1 MTHLSILSKDIR
13 ILDGLY
19 SLNDLHRASGARR
32 NHQPANFIR
41 LDTTQELIN
50 EIERSSDLR
59 IDNLDQSSNLS
70 IAMKAI
76 RGGHKNQG
84 TWVCKELVY
93 AYAMWISAR
102 FHLQVIRAFDAIT
115 SQPQI
120 APSGVTLTAK
130 QARFLQC
137 AFSQFDE
144 LKAHHGESYR
154 QYQTMQQQINMM
166 RSFCDHMESELKA
179 FRSQVD
185 AEVDAINHIN
195 LYKGMVLE
203 YQGADELKRFI
214 EQKH

>member
-1 MTHLSILSKDIR
+1 MPNLTIVSREIR
-13 ILDGLY
+13 ILNGLY
-19 SLNDLHRASGARR
+19 SLNDLHKASGSAKK
-32 NHQPANFIR
+32 HQPHQFLRNDQTRDLISEIDRSAN
-41 LDTTQELIN
+41 
-50 EIERSSDLR
+50 SR
-59 IDNLDQSSNLS
+59 I
-70 IAMKAI
+70 AYEAY
-76 RGGHKNQG
+76 RGGKHQG

-144 LKAHHGESYR
+144 LKAHHGESYH

-185 AEVDAINHIN
+185 AEIDAINHIN

>member
-1 MTHLSILSKDIR
+1 
-13 ILDGLY
+13 
-19 SLNDLHRASGARR
+19 
-32 NHQPANFIR
+32 
-41 LDTTQELIN
+41 
-50 EIERSSDLR
+50 
-59 IDNLDQSSNLS
+59 
-70 IAMKAI
+70 
-76 RGGHKNQG
+76 
-84 TWVCKELVY
+84 
-93 AYAMWISAR
+93 MWISAR

-144 LKAHHGESYR
+144 LKARHGESYR

-179 FRSQVD
+179 FRSHVD

>member
-1 MTHLSILSKDIR
+1 MTKLTILSKGIR
-13 ILDGLY
+13 TLDNLY
-19 SLNDLHRASGARR
+19 SLNDLHKASGNAAK
-32 NHQPANFIR
+32 HQPSRFLR
-41 LDTTQELIN
+41 LDTTQELIA
-50 EIERSSDLR
+50 EISSYPDLG
-59 IDNLDQSSNLS
+59 ST
-70 IAMKAI
+70 
-76 RGGHKNQG
+76 HKVENGKG

-102 FHLQVIRAFDAIT
+102 FHLQVILAFDAIA

-120 APSGVTLTAK
+120 APSDVTLTAK

-144 LKAHHGESYR
+144 LKARHGESYR

-185 AEVDAINHIN
+185 AEIDAINHIN

>member
-1 MTHLSILSKDIR
+1 MPNLTIVSKEIR
-13 ILDGLY
+13 ILNGLY
-19 SLNDLHRASGARR
+19 SLNDLHKASGSAKK
-32 NHQPANFIR
+32 HQPHQFLRNDQTRDLISEIDRSAN
-41 LDTTQELIN
+41 
-50 EIERSSDLR
+50 SR
-59 IDNLDQSSNLS
+59 I
-70 IAMKAI
+70 AYEAY
-76 RGGHKNQG
+76 RGGKHQG

-144 LKAHHGESYR
+144 LKAHHGESHR

-179 FRSQVD
+179 FRSHVD

>member
-1 MTHLSILSKDIR
+1 MPNLTIVSKEIR
-13 ILDGLY
+13 ILNGLY
-19 SLNDLHRASGARR
+19 SLNDLHKASGSAKK
-32 NHQPANFIR
+32 HQPHQFLRNDQTRDLISEIDRSAN
-41 LDTTQELIN
+41 
-50 EIERSSDLR
+50 SR
-59 IDNLDQSSNLS
+59 I
-70 IAMKAI
+70 AYEAY
-76 RGGHKNQG
+76 RGGKHQG

-144 LKAHHGESYR
+144 LKARHGESYR

>member
-1 MTHLSILSKDIR
+1 MPNLTIMSKEIR
-13 ILDGLY
+13 ILNGLY
-19 SLNDLHRASGARR
+19 SLNDLHKASGSAKK
-32 NHQPANFIR
+32 HQPHQFLRNDQTRDLISEIDRSAN
-41 LDTTQELIN
+41 
-50 EIERSSDLR
+50 SR
-59 IDNLDQSSNLS
+59 I
-70 IAMKAI
+70 AYETY
-76 RGGHKNQG
+76 RGGKHQG

-102 FHLQVIRAFDAIT
+102 FHLQVIRAFDSIT
-115 SQPQI
+115 NQPQI

-144 LKAHHGESYR
+144 LKVRHGESYR

-179 FRSQVD
+179 FRSHVD
-185 AEVDAINHIN
+185 AEIDAINHIN

>member
-1 MTHLSILSKDIR
+1 MTKLTILSKGIR
-13 ILDGLY
+13 TLDNLY
-19 SLNDLHRASGARR
+19 SLNDLHKASGNAAK
-32 NHQPANFIR
+32 HQPSRFLR
-41 LDTTQELIN
+41 LDTTQELIA
-50 EIERSSDLR
+50 EIASYPDLG
-59 IDNLDQSSNLS
+59 ST
-70 IAMKAI
+70 
-76 RGGHKNQG
+76 HKVENGKG

-137 AFSQFDE
+137 TFSQFDE
-144 LKAHHGESYR
+144 LKARHGESYR

>member
-1 MTHLSILSKDIR
+1 MSKEIR
-13 ILDGLY
+13 ILNGLY
-19 SLNDLHRASGARR
+19 SLNDLHKASGSAKK
-32 NHQPANFIR
+32 HQPHQFLRNDQTRNLISEIDRSAN
-41 LDTTQELIN
+41 
-50 EIERSSDLR
+50 SR
-59 IDNLDQSSNLS
+59 I
-70 IAMKAI
+70 AYEAY
-76 RGGHKNQG
+76 RGGKHQG

-144 LKAHHGESYR
+144 LKARHGESHR

>member
-19 SLNDLHRASGARR
+19 SLNDLHRARGARR

-41 LDTTQELIN
+41 LDTTQVLIN

-102 FHLQVIRAFDAIT
+102 FHLQVIRAFDAVT

-120 APSGVTLTAK
+120 SPSGVTLTTK

-144 LKAHHGESYR
+144 LKARHGESHR

-185 AEVDAINHIN
+185 AEIDAINHIN

>member
-1 MTHLSILSKDIR
+1 MPNLTIVSKEIR
-13 ILDGLY
+13 ILNGLY
-19 SLNDLHRASGARR
+19 SLNDLHKASGSAKK
-32 NHQPANFIR
+32 HQPHQFLRNDQTRDLISEIDRSAN
-41 LDTTQELIN
+41 
-50 EIERSSDLR
+50 SR
-59 IDNLDQSSNLS
+59 I
-70 IAMKAI
+70 AYEAY
-76 RGGHKNQG
+76 RGGKHQG

-144 LKAHHGESYR
+144 LKARHGESYH

-179 FRSQVD
+179 FRSHVD
-185 AEVDAINHIN
+185 AEIDAINHIN

>member
-1 MTHLSILSKDIR
+1 MPNLTIVSKEIR
-13 ILDGLY
+13 ILNGLY
-19 SLNDLHRASGARR
+19 SLNDLHKASGSAKK
-32 NHQPANFIR
+32 HQPHQFLRNDQTRDLISEIDRSAN
-41 LDTTQELIN
+41 
-50 EIERSSDLR
+50 SR
-59 IDNLDQSSNLS
+59 I
-70 IAMKAI
+70 AYEAY
-76 RGGHKNQG
+76 RGGKHQG

-144 LKAHHGESYR
+144 LKARHGESYH

-179 FRSQVD
+179 FSSQVD

>member
-1 MTHLSILSKDIR
+1 MPNLTIVSKEIR
-13 ILDGLY
+13 ILNGLY
-19 SLNDLHRASGARR
+19 SLNDLHKASGSAKK
-32 NHQPANFIR
+32 HQPHQFLRNDQTRDLISEIDRSAN
-41 LDTTQELIN
+41 
-50 EIERSSDLR
+50 SR
-59 IDNLDQSSNLS
+59 I
-70 IAMKAI
+70 AYEAY
-76 RGGHKNQG
+76 RGGKHQG

-144 LKAHHGESYR
+144 LKARHGESYR

-166 RSFCDHMESELKA
+166 RSFCDHMESELKV

>member
-1 MTHLSILSKDIR
+1 MPNLTIVSKEIR
-13 ILDGLY
+13 ILNGLY
-19 SLNDLHRASGARR
+19 SLNDLHKVSGSAKK
-32 NHQPANFIR
+32 HQPHQFLRNDQTRDLISEIDRSAN
-41 LDTTQELIN
+41 
-50 EIERSSDLR
+50 SR
-59 IDNLDQSSNLS
+59 I
-70 IAMKAI
+70 AYEAY
-76 RGGHKNQG
+76 RGGKHQG

-144 LKAHHGESYR
+144 LKARHGESYR

>member
-19 SLNDLHRASGARR
+19 SLNDLHKASGNEAKHAPFRFMR
-32 NHQPANFIR
+32 NEQ
-41 LDTTQELIN
+41 TVELIA
-50 EIERSSDLR
+50 EIERSPDLV
-59 IDNLDQSSNLS
+59 IGCKVL
-70 IAMKAI
+70 
-76 RGGHKNQG
+76 RGGKLQG

-137 AFSQFDE
+137 TFSQFDE
-144 LKAHHGESYR
+144 LKARHGESYR

-179 FRSQVD
+179 FRSHVD

>member
-1 MTHLSILSKDIR
+1 MPNLTIVSKEIR
-13 ILDGLY
+13 ILNGLY
-19 SLNDLHRASGARR
+19 SLNDLHKASGSAKK
-32 NHQPANFIR
+32 HQPHQFLRNDQTRDLISEIDRSAN
-41 LDTTQELIN
+41 
-50 EIERSSDLR
+50 SR
-59 IDNLDQSSNLS
+59 I
-70 IAMKAI
+70 AYEAY
-76 RGGHKNQG
+76 RGGKHQG

-144 LKAHHGESYR
+144 LKERHGESYR

-179 FRSQVD
+179 FRSHVD

>member
-1 MTHLSILSKDIR
+1 MPNLTIVSKEIR
-13 ILDGLY
+13 ILNGLY
-19 SLNDLHRASGARR
+19 SLNDLHKASGSAKK
-32 NHQPANFIR
+32 HQPHQFLRNDQTRDLISEIDRSAN
-41 LDTTQELIN
+41 
-50 EIERSSDLR
+50 SR
-59 IDNLDQSSNLS
+59 I
-70 IAMKAI
+70 AYEAY
-76 RGGHKNQG
+76 RGGKHQG

-102 FHLQVIRAFDAIT
+102 FHLQVIRAFEAIT

-144 LKAHHGESYR
+144 LKARHGESHR
-154 QYQTMQQQINMM
+154 QYQAMQQQINMM

-203 YQGADELKRFI
+203 YQGADKLKRFI
-214 EQKH
+214 EQKP

>member
-1 MTHLSILSKDIR
+1 MPNLTIVSKEIR
-13 ILDGLY
+13 ILNGLY
-19 SLNDLHRASGARR
+19 SLNDLHKASGSAKK
-32 NHQPANFIR
+32 HQPHQFLRNDQTRNLISEIDRSAN
-41 LDTTQELIN
+41 
-50 EIERSSDLR
+50 SR
-59 IDNLDQSSNLS
+59 I
-70 IAMKAI
+70 AYEAY
-76 RGGHKNQG
+76 RGGKHQG

-144 LKAHHGESYR
+144 LKARHGESHR

>member
-1 MTHLSILSKDIR
+1 MPNLTIVSKEIR
-13 ILDGLY
+13 ILNGLY
-19 SLNDLHRASGARR
+19 SLNDLHKASGGAKK
-32 NHQPANFIR
+32 HQPHQFLRNDQTRDLISEIDRSAN
-41 LDTTQELIN
+41 
-50 EIERSSDLR
+50 SR
-59 IDNLDQSSNLS
+59 I
-70 IAMKAI
+70 AYEAY
-76 RGGHKNQG
+76 RGGKHQG

-144 LKAHHGESYR
+144 LKARHGESHH
-154 QYQTMQQQINMM
+154 QYQAMQQQINMM

>member
-1 MTHLSILSKDIR
+1 MPNLTIVSKEIR
-13 ILDGLY
+13 ILNGLY
-19 SLNDLHRASGARR
+19 SLNDLHKASGGAKK
-32 NHQPANFIR
+32 HQPHQFLRNDQTRDLISEIDRSAN
-41 LDTTQELIN
+41 
-50 EIERSSDLR
+50 SR
-59 IDNLDQSSNLS
+59 I
-70 IAMKAI
+70 AYEAY
-76 RGGHKNQG
+76 RGGKHQG

-144 LKAHHGESYR
+144 LKARHGESYR

>member
-1 MTHLSILSKDIR
+1 MPNLTIVSKEIR
-13 ILDGLY
+13 ILNGLY
-19 SLNDLHRASGARR
+19 SLNDLHKASGGAKK
-32 NHQPANFIR
+32 HQPHQFLRNDQTRDLISEIDRSAN
-41 LDTTQELIN
+41 
-50 EIERSSDLR
+50 SR
-59 IDNLDQSSNLS
+59 I
-70 IAMKAI
+70 AYEAY
-76 RGGHKNQG
+76 RGGKHQG

-144 LKAHHGESYR
+144 LKARHRESYR

>member
-1 MTHLSILSKDIR
+1 MPNLTIVSKEIR
-13 ILDGLY
+13 ILNA
-19 SLNDLHRASGARR
+19 SHPPHDLHSSHVASAKK
-32 NHQPANFIR
+32 HQPHQFLRNDQTRDLISEIDRSAN
-41 LDTTQELIN
+41 
-50 EIERSSDLR
+50 SR
-59 IDNLDQSSNLS
+59 I
-70 IAMKAI
+70 AYEAY
-76 RGGHKNQG
+76 RGGKHQG

-102 FHLQVIRAFDAIT
+102 FHLQVIRAFDALT

-144 LKAHHGESYR
+144 LKARHGESHR

>member
-1 MTHLSILSKDIR
+1 MPNLTIVSKEIR
-13 ILDGLY
+13 ILNGLY
-19 SLNDLHRASGARR
+19 SLNDLHKASGSAKK
-32 NHQPANFIR
+32 HQPHQFLRNDQTRDLISEIDRSAN
-41 LDTTQELIN
+41 
-50 EIERSSDLR
+50 SR
-59 IDNLDQSSNLS
+59 I
-70 IAMKAI
+70 AYEAY
-76 RGGHKNQG
+76 RGGKHQG

-179 FRSQVD
+179 FRSHVD
-185 AEVDAINHIN
+185 AEIDAINHIN

>member
-1 MTHLSILSKDIR
+1 MPNLTIVSKEIR
-13 ILDGLY
+13 ILNGLY
-19 SLNDLHRASGARR
+19 SLNDLHKASGSAKK
-32 NHQPANFIR
+32 HQPHQFLRNDQTRDLISEIDRSAN
-41 LDTTQELIN
+41 
-50 EIERSSDLR
+50 SR
-59 IDNLDQSSNLS
+59 I
-70 IAMKAI
+70 AYEAY
-76 RGGHKNQG
+76 RGGKHQG

-144 LKAHHGESYR
+144 LKARHGESHR

>member
-1 MTHLSILSKDIR
+1 MPNLTIVSKEIR
-13 ILDGLY
+13 ILNGLY
-19 SLNDLHRASGARR
+19 SLNDLHKASGSAKK
-32 NHQPANFIR
+32 HQPHQFLRNDQTRDLISEIDRSAN
-41 LDTTQELIN
+41 
-50 EIERSSDLR
+50 SR
-59 IDNLDQSSNLS
+59 I
-70 IAMKAI
+70 AYEAY
-76 RGGHKNQG
+76 RGGKHQG

-144 LKAHHGESYR
+144 LKARHGESYR

-185 AEVDAINHIN
+185 AEIDAINHIN

-203 YQGADELKRFI
+203 YQG
-214 EQKH
+214 

>member
-1 MTHLSILSKDIR
+1 MPNLTIVSKEIR
-13 ILDGLY
+13 ILNGLY
-19 SLNDLHRASGARR
+19 SLNDLHKASGCAKK
-32 NHQPANFIR
+32 HQPHQFLRNDQTRDLISEIDRSAN
-41 LDTTQELIN
+41 
-50 EIERSSDLR
+50 SR
-59 IDNLDQSSNLS
+59 I
-70 IAMKAI
+70 AYEAY
-76 RGGHKNQG
+76 RGGKHQG

-144 LKAHHGESYR
+144 LKARHGESYR

>member
-1 MTHLSILSKDIR
+1 MPNLTIVSKEIR
-13 ILDGLY
+13 ILNGLY
-19 SLNDLHRASGARR
+19 SLNDLHKASGSAKK
-32 NHQPANFIR
+32 HQPHQFLRNDQTRDLISEIDRSAN
-41 LDTTQELIN
+41 
-50 EIERSSDLR
+50 SR
-59 IDNLDQSSNLS
+59 I
-70 IAMKAI
+70 AYEAY
-76 RGGHKNQG
+76 RGGKHQG

-144 LKAHHGESYR
+144 LKARHGESYR
-154 QYQTMQQQINMM
+154 QYQTLQQQINMM

-203 YQGADELKRFI
+203 YQGADELKRFS

>member
-1 MTHLSILSKDIR
+1 MPNLTIVSKEIR
-13 ILDGLY
+13 ILNGLY
-19 SLNDLHRASGARR
+19 SLNDLHKASGSAKK
-32 NHQPANFIR
+32 HQPHQFLRNDQTRDLISEIDRSAN
-41 LDTTQELIN
+41 
-50 EIERSSDLR
+50 SR
-59 IDNLDQSSNLS
+59 I
-70 IAMKAI
+70 AYEAY
-76 RGGHKNQG
+76 RGGKHQG

-144 LKAHHGESYR
+144 LKARHGESYR

-185 AEVDAINHIN
+185 AEIDAINHIN

>member
-1 MTHLSILSKDIR
+1 MTKLTILSKGIR
-13 ILDGLY
+13 TLDNLY
-19 SLNDLHRASGARR
+19 SLNDLHKASGNAAK
-32 NHQPANFIR
+32 HQPSRFLR
-41 LDTTQELIN
+41 LDTTQELIA
-50 EIERSSDLR
+50 EIVSYPDLG
-59 IDNLDQSSNLS
+59 ST
-70 IAMKAI
+70 
-76 RGGHKNQG
+76 HKVENGKG

-102 FHLQVIRAFDAIT
+102 FHLQVIHAFRRDHKPTAICTVRCHSHRQT
-115 SQPQI
+115 SPI
-120 APSGVTLTAK
+120 LTS
-130 QARFLQC
+130 

-144 LKAHHGESYR
+144 LKARHGESYR

-166 RSFCDHMESELKA
+166 RSFCDHMESELKT

>member
-1 MTHLSILSKDIR
+1 MPNLTIVSKEIR
-13 ILDGLY
+13 ILNGLY
-19 SLNDLHRASGARR
+19 SLNDLHKASGSAKK
-32 NHQPANFIR
+32 HQPHQFLRNDQTRDLISEIDRSAN
-41 LDTTQELIN
+41 
-50 EIERSSDLR
+50 SR
-59 IDNLDQSSNLS
+59 I
-70 IAMKAI
+70 AYETY
-76 RGGHKNQG
+76 RGGKHQG

-120 APSGVTLTAK
+120 APSGVTLTSK

-144 LKAHHGESYR
+144 LKARHGESYR

-185 AEVDAINHIN
+185 AEIDAINHIN
-195 LYKGMVLE
+195 LYKVMVLE

>member
-1 MTHLSILSKDIR
+1 MPNLTIVSKEIR
-13 ILDGLY
+13 ILNGLY
-19 SLNDLHRASGARR
+19 SLNDLHKASGSAKK
-32 NHQPANFIR
+32 HQPHQFLRNDQTRDLISEIDRSAN
-41 LDTTQELIN
+41 
-50 EIERSSDLR
+50 SR
-59 IDNLDQSSNLS
+59 I
-70 IAMKAI
+70 AYEAY
-76 RGGHKNQG
+76 RGGKHQG

-137 AFSQFDE
+137 VFSQFDE
-144 LKAHHGESYR
+144 LKARHGESHR

-179 FRSQVD
+179 FRSHVD

>member
-1 MTHLSILSKDIR
+1 
-13 ILDGLY
+13 
-19 SLNDLHRASGARR
+19 
-32 NHQPANFIR
+32 
-41 LDTTQELIN
+41 
-50 EIERSSDLR
+50 
-59 IDNLDQSSNLS
+59 
-70 IAMKAI
+70 
-76 RGGHKNQG
+76 
-84 TWVCKELVY
+84 
-93 AYAMWISAR
+93 MWISAK

-144 LKAHHGESYR
+144 LKARHGESYR
-154 QYQTMQQQINMM
+154 QYQAMQQQINMM

-179 FRSQVD
+179 FRSHVD
-185 AEVDAINHIN
+185 AEVDAFNHIN

>member
-1 MTHLSILSKDIR
+1 MTKLTILSKGIR
-13 ILDGLY
+13 TLDNLY
-19 SLNDLHRASGARR
+19 SLNDLHKASGNAAK
-32 NHQPANFIR
+32 HQPSRFLR
-41 LDTTQELIN
+41 LDTTQELIA
-50 EIERSSDLR
+50 EIVSYPDLG
-59 IDNLDQSSNLS
+59 ST
-70 IAMKAI
+70 
-76 RGGHKNQG
+76 HKVENGKG

-102 FHLQVIRAFDAIT
+102 FHLQVIHAFDAIT
-115 SQPQI
+115 SQPQF

-144 LKAHHGESYR
+144 LKARHGESYR

-166 RSFCDHMESELKA
+166 RSFCDHMESELKT